1 MSVKLVLL
9 LPSITSEMTSVLR
22 PQATALI
29 TGAASGVGF
38 AFARVCRE
46 KGLNLALLD
55 INSSSLQKAKELLT
69 ASGSSSLKTEI
80 YDFDVADR
88 SAWTSVASQVKDT
101 FGSVDVLMLNAG
113 NSYKPKGDS
122 PLKQYEDIDY
132 WKRVCRCDHP
142 ARLMTCADI

>member
-1 MSVKLVLL
+1 MA
-9 LPSITSEMTSVLR
+9 SVLR

-38 AFARVCRE
+38 AFAKICRE

-55 INSSSLQKAKELLT
+55 IDSGSLQKAKELLT
-69 ASGSSSLKTEI
+69 ASGNSSLKTEI

-88 SAWTSVASQVKDT
+88 TAWASVASKVKDT
-101 FGSVDVLMLNAG
+101 FGRVDVLMLNAG

-122 PLKQYEDIDY
+122 KLKQYEDLDY
-132 WKRVCRCDHP
+132 WKRVCIRYRP
-142 ARLMTCADI
+142 WTPMSMVL